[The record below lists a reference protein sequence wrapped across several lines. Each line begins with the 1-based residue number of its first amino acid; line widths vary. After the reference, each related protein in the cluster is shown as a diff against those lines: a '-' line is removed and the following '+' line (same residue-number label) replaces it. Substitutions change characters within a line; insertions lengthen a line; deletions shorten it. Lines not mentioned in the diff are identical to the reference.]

1 MILDVPPTT
10 ANLIIQKAQ
19 EQGITVNQL
28 LLGFAY
34 HDVPDVMI
42 NCNEMPNPPLSEH
55 NAQKLEKLLD
65 EPNTPTPLLKYMLT
79 LGEKYA

>member
-10 ANLIIQKAQ
+10 ASLIIQKAH
-19 EQGITVNQL
+19 EQGVTVNDL

-34 HDVPDVMI
+34 NNVPDVMI
-42 NCNEMPNPPLSEH
+42 NCDELPNPPLSEQ
-55 NAQKLEKLLD
+55 NAQKLANLLN
-65 EPNTPTPLLKYMLT
+65 EPNTPTPLLKYMLA

>member
-10 ANLIIQKAQ
+10 ASLIIQKAH
-19 EQGITVNQL
+19 EQGVTVNDL

-34 HDVPDVMI
+34 NNVPDVTI
-42 NCNEMPNPPLSEH
+42 NCDELPNPPLSEQ
-55 NAQKLEKLLD
+55 NAQKLANLLN
-65 EPNTPTPLLKYMLT
+65 EPNTPTPLLKYMLA